1 MTRHTFAKIL
11 VLVITISILGA
22 GIVPVNANCA
32 CCCEQPQPQS
42 QNLHPG
48 FNSKGYDLA
57 SGCCSQPKTSPCDL
71 TSDYASHMQE
81 CAVSIMSGVEKPDT
95 AKLAVVASNTTIVS
109 RQPYHHVA
117 ASMRPPIRGPSIPIY
132 LQNLSLLI

>member
-11 VLVITISILGA
+11 VLVITISILGV

-32 CCCEQPQPQS
+32 CCCEQPQSQS

-48 FNSKGYDLA
+48 SNSKGYDLA

-71 TSDYASHMQE
+71 SSDQASHMQE
-81 CAVSIMSGVEKPDT
+81 CAVSTMSGVERPDT
-95 AKLAVVASNTTIVS
+95 VKLAAVASDTIVS
-109 RQPYHHVA
+109 QQPHHHVA
-117 ASMRPPIRGPSIPIY
+117 FTMRPPIRGPNNPIY